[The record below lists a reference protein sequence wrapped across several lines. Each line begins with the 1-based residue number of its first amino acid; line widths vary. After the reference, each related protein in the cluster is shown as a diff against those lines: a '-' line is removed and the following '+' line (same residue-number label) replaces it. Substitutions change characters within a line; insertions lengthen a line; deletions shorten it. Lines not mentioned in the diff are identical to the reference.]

1 MSVCVCERVCLKRRK
16 RWHVACVCVLVCVC
30 VRERKEA
37 EGSLLDEEVCE
48 EDGMAVCIVLC
59 LRENVLCL

>member
-1 MSVCVCERVCLKRRK
+1 MCGRVCLKRRG
-16 RWHVACVCVLVCVC
+16 RWHVACVCV
-30 VRERKEA
+30 REREEA

-59 LRENVLCL
+59 L